1 MESSNLNT
9 NVQYFIKK
17 YGLGIKNT
25 DNQVL
30 KDIKNMINL
39 WLLPKNTEYKL
50 KVSQISNDS
59 QGITMFRNMACSDCK
74 TQIDGLS
81 I

>member
-17 YGLGIKNT
+17 YGLGIENT

-30 KDIKNMINL
+30 KDVKSMINL
-39 WLLPKNTEYKL
+39 WLLPKNTEYRL

-59 QGITMFRNMACSDCK
+59 QGITMFRSMACSDCK
-74 TQIDGLS
+74 TQIDSLS
-81 I
+81 T

>member
-30 KDIKNMINL
+30 KDVKNMINH
-39 WLLPKNTEYKL
+39 WLLPTNMDYWL

-59 QGITMFRNMACSDCK
+59 QAISVFQNMARSDCK
-74 TQIDGLS
+74 IQIDGLS